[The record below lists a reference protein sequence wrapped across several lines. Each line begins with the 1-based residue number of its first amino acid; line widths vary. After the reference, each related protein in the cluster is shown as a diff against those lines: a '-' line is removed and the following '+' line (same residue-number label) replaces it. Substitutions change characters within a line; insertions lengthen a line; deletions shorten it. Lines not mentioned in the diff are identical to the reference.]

1 MHPLRCLALVLAIAT
16 SAMPASALAAQP
28 PRVPG
33 AHCGALGAQIGPG
46 NVWQTSFMGW
56 RYDVFGDRED
66 IFVAPCFASEA
77 DCTAWLYWAQSDWQ
91 HNFIQHPR
99 CQKWAG

>member
-1 MHPLRCLALVLAIAT
+1 MRIFPVLVAALVAL
-16 SAMPASALAAQP
+16 PAAASPAEAAQP
-28 PRVPG
+28 PRVQ
-33 AHCGALGAQIGPG
+33 AFQCGALAAQVGPA
-46 NVWQTSFMGW
+46 NLWQTSFMGW

-66 IFVAPCFASEA
+66 IFAAPCFPSEA

-99 CQKWAG
+99 CQNWAG